1 MIFRWIFPWF
11 SHGLL
16 GISLRSRC
24 YPGHPPQSPLRGYSW
39 PAAFREWPGVF
50 EKFSHAQLLL
60 FFLGGGRL
68 APAKKHLRRSFFG
81 AKKKNKQLHQCTSM
95 KSRITSEIPWLNVF
109 SSACLEVYATLSTC
123 AACSWPRNQMSGNI
137 SWIVVHIVPINVPG
151 FRHLPPQK
159 SSQAAAPGRRWAMA
173 QSSERWPGI
182 RKSHDIYPI
191 PIDPPYRSSRTFS
204 GSVTGVWWLGG

>member
-60 FFLGGGRL
+60 FFLGGGGW
-68 APAKKHLRRSFFG
+68 PQP
-81 AKKKNKQLHQCTSM
+81 KNT
-95 KSRITSEIPWLNVF
+95 
-109 SSACLEVYATLSTC
+109 
-123 AACSWPRNQMSGNI
+123 
-137 SWIVVHIVPINVPG
+137 
-151 FRHLPPQK
+151 
-159 SSQAAAPGRRWAMA
+159 
-173 QSSERWPGI
+173 
-182 RKSHDIYPI
+182 
-191 PIDPPYRSSRTFS
+191 
-204 GSVTGVWWLGG
+204 